1 MYLLILG
8 LTLFIGVHL
17 IRELKLREIAL
28 NRLGANGYK
37 AVFSLI
43 ALSGLILIIWGKSAS
58 PFIMIYEP
66 RYELRS
72 ITHFAMLP
80 AFILVVAGNLPQSH
94 LRSIT
99 LNPMV
104 LGTAI
109 WGAAHLWANGDL
121 ASVLL
126 FGALMVWAVIKFS
139 TLAVATSTDTETRK
153 PSLLWDAAALVG
165 GFILYSV
172 VTIFHGQLF
181 GIGLTFG

>member
-8 LTLFIGVHL
+8 LALFTGVHL
-17 IRELKLREIAL
+17 LRELRLRDIAL
-28 NRLGANGYK
+28 DKLGANGYK
-37 AVFSLI
+37 AAFSLI
-43 ALSGLILIIWGKSAS
+43 ALGGLILIVWGKSAS
-58 PFIMIYEP
+58 PFTMIYEP

-80 AFILVVAGNLPQSH
+80 AFILVVAGNLPLSH

-104 LGTAI
+104 LGTAV

-126 FGALMVWAVIKFS
+126 FGTLTLWAIIKFFS
-139 TLAVATSTDTETRK
+139 LAATRSPQQTR
-153 PSLLWDAAALVG
+153 PSLLWDATALIG
-165 GFILYSV
+165 GFALYSLV
-172 VTIFHGQLF
+172 
-181 GIGLTFG
+181 

>member
-8 LTLFIGVHL
+8 LTLFIGIHL
-17 IRELKLREIAL
+17 LRELRLREAAL
-28 NRLGANGYK
+28 NRLGANPYK

-43 ALSGLILIIWGKSAS
+43 ALAGLILIVWGKSAS
-58 PFIMIYEP
+58 PFIMVYEP

-80 AFILVVAGNLPQSH
+80 AFILVVAGNLPLSH

-104 LGTAI
+104 LGTAV

-126 FGALMVWAVIKFS
+126 FGSLTLWAVIKFF
-139 TLAVATSTDTETRK
+139 TLAAARSPQSAE
-153 PSLLWDAAALVG
+153 PSLLWDATALIG
-165 GFILYSV
+165 GFMLYSL

-181 GIGLTFG
+181 GIGLTFN

>member
-8 LTLFIGVHL
+8 LALFVGIHL
-17 IRELKLREIAL
+17 LRELRLRDAVL
-28 NRLGANGYK
+28 NKLGANAYK

-43 ALSGLILIIWGKSAS
+43 ALSGLVLIIWGKSAS
-58 PFIMIYEP
+58 PFVMIYEP

-80 AFILVVAGNLPQSH
+80 AFILVVAGNLPLSH

-126 FGALMVWAVIKFS
+126 FGTLLVWAIIKFAS
-139 TLAVATSTDTETRK
+139 LAVARSPTAAS
-153 PSLLWDAAALVG
+153 PSLLWDAVALIG
-165 GFILYSV
+165 GFMLYSL

>member
-8 LTLFIGVHL
+8 LALFVGVHL
-17 IRELKLREIAL
+17 LRELKLREIAV
-28 NRLGANGYK
+28 NRLGTNAYK
-37 AVFSLI
+37 GVFSLV
-43 ALSGLILIIWGKSAS
+43 ALSGLILIVWGKTAS

-80 AFILVVAGNLPQSH
+80 AFILVVAGNLPLSH

-99 LNPMV
+99 LNPML

-121 ASVLL
+121 ASGLL
-126 FGALMVWAVIKFS
+126 FGTLMVWAVIKFS
-139 TLAVATSTDTETRK
+139 TLAAARSTESGK

-165 GFILYSV
+165 GFMLYSL